1 MNRDPLYFPR
11 QKLAMIMLES
21 LKEGITH
28 AFTLF
33 APRRMGKTQFLLND
47 IAPAAQEMGF
57 NVFYFSFM
65 DDNGDTIAERFQT
78 ALYRFAKEASHAKS
92 AKTFIGSLSK
102 IEILGVGIERE
113 PVAETIPPISDVI
126 GVIAAAARPTVLL
139 LDEVQELARVKH
151 TEGLIRAL
159 RTGLDVNQ
167 GRIKTIFTGS
177 STNGLRAMFNNSK
190 APFFHFAHALD
201 FPLLGK
207 DFTDFLA
214 DIYEQR
220 TGKVLD
226 KEDFYQI
233 FEQFN
238 HTPLYMRAM
247 TQDMIIDP
255 ELSLEAAAKIRWEQ
269 MHESSGHLLQWNS
282 LGVLERLVLHLVVQG
297 QTALYGAETRVLIAD
312 KLGVDEVSAAT
323 VQGAV
328 RKLERKD
335 LMTRDSGNTLQINS
349 PLFQAW
355 IVAHTKDE

>member
-1 MNRDPLYFPR
+1 M
-11 QKLAMIMLES
+11 A
-21 LKEGITH
+21 G
-28 AFTLF
+28 TLIG
-33 APRRMGKTQFLLND
+33 RRWQG
-47 IAPAAQEMGF
+47 G
-57 NVFYFSFM
+57 
-65 DDNGDTIAERFQT
+65 
-78 ALYRFAKEASHAKS
+78 EA
-92 AKTFIGSLSK
+92 
-102 IEILGVGIERE
+102 
-113 PVAETIPPISDVI
+113 
-126 GVIAAAARPTVLL
+126 
-139 LDEVQELARVKH
+139 
-151 TEGLIRAL
+151 
-159 RTGLDVNQ
+159 DVNQ

-201 FPLLGK
+201 FPLLGR

-214 DIYEQR
+214 DIYQQR
-220 TGKVLD
+220 TGKTLD
-226 KEDFYQI
+226 KEAFYQI

-255 ELSLEAAAKIRWEQ
+255 ELSLEEAAKIRWEQ
-269 MHESSGHLLQWNS
+269 MHESSGHLLQWNG
-282 LGVLERLVLHLVVQG
+282 LGVLERLVLHLVAQG

>member
-21 LKEGITH
+21 LEEGITH

-113 PVAETIPPISDVI
+113 PVVETIPPISDVI

-201 FPLLGK
+201 FPLLRR

-214 DIYEQR
+214 DIYQQR
-220 TGKVLD
+220 TGKTLD
-226 KEDFYQI
+226 KEAFYQI

-255 ELSLEAAAKIRWEQ
+255 ELSLEEAAKIRWEQ
-269 MHESSGHLLQWNS
+269 MHESSGHLLQWNG
-282 LGVLERLVLHLVVQG
+282 LGVLERLVLHLVAQG

-312 KLGVDEVSAAT
+312 KLGVDEVTAAT